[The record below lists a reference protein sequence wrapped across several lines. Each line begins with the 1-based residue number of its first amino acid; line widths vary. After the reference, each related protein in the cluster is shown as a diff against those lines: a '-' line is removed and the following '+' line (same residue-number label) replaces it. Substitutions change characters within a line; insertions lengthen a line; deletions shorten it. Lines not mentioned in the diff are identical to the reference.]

1 MPLLLTYFNIYI
13 DLPWSIKASEIV
25 INVRINI
32 LHVLRAQL
40 WLLFSLRISHY
51 LFFWLGKE
59 IFYEE
64 KGILIEMHGEVLAEF
79 RVCTFEV
86 ILVIV
91 KMHLFFSFDLF
102 YFPKAS
108 LRAITFLEEN
118 LAISF
123 LLPEEQIYDFHSE
136 FCMSCRARERR
147 IIFHHMDD
155 KSVLLLIFFD
165 IITLGKS
172 ACEIRIP
179 FVSFCV
185 LFRRRTHG
193 WRSHVCT
200 ENCTHDILLL
210 IGATTKRSPTYPTSW
225 WSKLGDELSTLHN
238 ILTMKGC
245 FLNF

>member
-1 MPLLLTYFNIYI
+1 MKKDKYFACFTSSNVAIIFPKNLTLFIFVARWRDLSWRKLYFDWNA
-13 DLPWSIKASEIV
+13 WRSASWV
-25 INVRINI
+25 SR
-32 LHVLRAQL
+32 LH
-40 WLLFSLRISHY
+40 
-51 LFFWLGKE
+51 FWGYPRDCK
-59 IFYEE
+59 
-64 KGILIEMHGEVLAEF
+64 
-79 RVCTFEV
+79 
-86 ILVIV
+86 

-210 IGATTKRSPTYPTSW
+210 IGATTKRYPPYPTSW
-225 WSKLGDELSTLHN
+225 WSKLGDELSTLNN
-238 ILTMKGC
+238 ILTMKGFF